1 MNEKITL
8 QDIVN
13 LLCEKQGIS
22 PKEAETF
29 VRAMFD
35 LIEEALANEKYVK
48 IKGLGTFKLTE
59 VNSRE
64 SVHVNTG
71 ERIEIQ
77 GHSKVSFT
85 PDTSMKELINKPFSH
100 FETVVLNEGVELE
113 DTIVENE
120 TPEATEITETV
131 VAIEESVM
139 AHIEDVT
146 PTEEPVIDE
155 PIIETPTTEEPIH
168 EELVAEEV
176 IVEEVVVEE
185 SIIEQPNM
193 EESTQEEPETIVE
206 ESHIEADA
214 PIIEESIIEE
224 VESQCP
230 VEETIIETT
239 EIETPEAKK
248 ETEEEKPISIEEK
261 EEAPADLLIPQDEE
275 KNSYRILWGVI
286 IALVLIILF
295 GCYWL
300 FMRPDTS
307 NNEAVPTTSIPE
319 EVVEPIV
326 VEEEEQV
333 EDTLEIV
340 QYVKLSSE
348 ELRNERVPSL
358 ADTLD
363 YQIIGT
369 KEEYTLQKGET
380 IIRASVKF
388 FGTKKYWPYI
398 VKHNMDT
405 LKDPDNIPAGAHIKI
420 PVLTPKK

>member
-1 MNEKITL
+1 MNERITL

-13 LLCEKQGIS
+13 LLCEKQGIA
-22 PKEAETF
+22 PKDAETF

-35 LIEEALANEKYVK
+35 LIEEALTNEKYVK

-113 DTIVENE
+113 DTVVEVAE
-120 TPEATEITETV
+120 TM
-131 VAIEESVM
+131 VA
-139 AHIEDVT
+139 
-146 PTEEPVIDE
+146 TEEPVV
-155 PIIETPTTEEPIH
+155 ETPAIEEPIM
-168 EELVAEEV
+168 EEAA
-176 IVEEVVVEE
+176 VEEPTVE
-185 SIIEQPNM
+185 
-193 EESTQEEPETIVE
+193 ETIVE
-206 ESHIEADA
+206 APVAEEPIVEEA
-214 PIIEESIIEE
+214 ITEEAI
-224 VESQCP
+224 

-239 EIETPEAKK
+239 EAETSEQAAEEEPA
-248 ETEEEKPISIEEK
+248 TEEVTTEKEIKEEEEPTSIVEK
-261 EEAPADLLIPQDEE
+261 EETPTPFVPQDEE
-275 KNSYRILWGVI
+275 KKSSRILWAI
-286 IALVLIILF
+286 IVVLVLIILF
-295 GCYWL
+295 GFYWL
-300 FMRPDTS
+300 FMRPSTS
-307 NNEAVPTTSIPE
+307 TEITPSVPVQEKTVTPT
-319 EVVEPIV
+319 P
-326 VEEEEQV
+326 VEEEKQP

-340 QYVKLSSE
+340 QYVKLPAE

-380 IIRASVKF
+380 IIRASVKY
-388 FGTKKYWPYI
+388 FGSKKYWPYI
-398 VKHNMDT
+398 VKHNMDV

-420 PVLTPKK
+420 PVLTPKNK